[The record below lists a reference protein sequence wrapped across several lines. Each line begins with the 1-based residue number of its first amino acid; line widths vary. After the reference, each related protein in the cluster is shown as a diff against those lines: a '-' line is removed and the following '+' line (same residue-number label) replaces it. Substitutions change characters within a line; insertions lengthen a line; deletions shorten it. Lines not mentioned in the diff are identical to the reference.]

1 MRRTLKLKKPDSTF
15 SNVMLID
22 DSEMDNFINQNVIE
36 AARFAERIYTTTN
49 GLSALEFLTNL
60 LVNKETLPSMVPEI
74 VFVDLN
80 MPLMNGFQFI
90 KKFYELPKELT
101 ANCKIV
107 ILTSSLNPSDQE
119 TAQEINKDIVFLHK
133 PLTTTSLTSIVS

>member
-36 AARFAERIYTTTN
+36 AARFSERIYTTTN

-60 LVNKETLPSMVPEI
+60 LVNKETLPTMVPDI
-74 VFVDLN
+74 IFVDLN

-90 KKFYELPKELT
+90 KKFYELPKELKG
-101 ANCKIV
+101 NCKIV

-119 TAQEINKDIVFLHK
+119 TAREINKDIVFLHK
-133 PLTTTSLTSIVS
+133 PLTTTSLTSIIS